1 MVCGSSRGGRGAAT
15 PRGRLKPMNGYDVLM
30 ILWGVVFAIAAVGF
44 IAGMNQI
51 FGSEERRQDEV
62 ASQWGYSGSEPE
74 PVTRAA

>member
-1 MVCGSSRGGRGAAT
+1 
-15 PRGRLKPMNGYDVLM
+15 MNGYDVLM

-44 IAGMNQI
+44 IASMNRI

-62 ASQWGYSGSEPE
+62 ASQWGSSGSEPG